1 MEHPCWVKIAQNLS
15 NTPLHI
21 SIHYHSAPVVAMR
34 SLSVSGC
41 ETIENLPLSASYHHH
56 TSWLESWCSSLSS
69 YSKWSH
75 DFKEIC
81 ITHTHFL
88 THRIPSH
95 FLLGFLPRSKIWC
108 QDLQLPWLQKI
119 RSQNLPCSTQLAQ
132 LVQLLKDCLNTFGL
146 LGWPNSTT
154 VPFVSLSSRLC
165 LHLRSKTNKTNAG
178 AH

>member
-56 TSWLESWCSSLSS
+56 PSWLESWCSSLSS

-81 ITHTHFL
+81 ITHTHTL
-88 THRIPSH
+88 LDPSH
-95 FLLGFLPRSKIWC
+95 PIALLAWLSASIK
-108 QDLQLPWLQKI
+108 DLVPGLAAALAAENPKSEFAMLN
-119 RSQNLPCSTQLAQ
+119 STCSTCSTCSTAQ
-132 LVQLLKDCLNTFGL
+132 GL
-146 LGWPNSTT
+146 LEYFWLVRMTK
-154 VPFVSLSSRLC
+154 
-165 LHLRSKTNKTNAG
+165 LHNRAICVTLFKTMPALEKQNK
-178 AH
+178 

>member
-1 MEHPCWVKIAQNLS
+1 MSCFMEHQCWVKIAQNLS

-56 TSWLESWCSSLSS
+56 PSWLESWCSSLSS

-81 ITHTHFL
+81 ITHTH
-88 THRIPSH
+88 TSWPIASHRTSCLA
-95 FLLGFLPRSKIWC
+95 FCLDQRSGA
-108 QDLQLPWLQKI
+108 
-119 RSQNLPCSTQLAQ
+119 RTCSCPGCRKSEVRICHAQ
-132 LVQLLKDCLNTFGL
+132 LNLLNLLNLFNCSRTAWIL
-146 LGWPNSTT
+146 LT
-154 VPFVSLSSRLC
+154 C
-165 LHLRSKTNKTNAG
+165 
-178 AH
+178 